1 MRFKANHVCLDLVGS
16 ASSSSYILSSK
27 EIILQVSSSLD
38 LSFLKRFIARHLL
51 HSKALERDILIIDD
65 LELLFGDDGDE
76 STIDEEKRVARHAV
90 LGIIDDLILRQKG
103 EKGPTPF
110 ILGICSNEIS
120 NLASELTKVGRFEKT
135 VFMPPPSEKQ
145 RLEILAEMFASLPIE
160 TDNHGTK
167 SELCRSWAISLS
179 KHLSGCVA
187 ADMKRLCVDALTRAK
202 ARSASESEQKLV
214 RWIDIREAARYCVP
228 SQLSQLDV
236 TLARDIDEAPKLAHS
251 PDAFR
256 SHFLAFWDKRF
267 GGHHE
272 MKKKIYRTIVWP
284 WNRNNLQSD
293 SQNPRE
299 LSDLEKSVPPPS
311 GVLFHGLSG
320 TGKTYAAECLAGSL
334 GLNVIRVSVLNLLSK
349 RLLCP
354 SDTNINHDRFAHL
367 IFLTNGLADQKQH

>member
-1 MRFKANHVCLDLVGS
+1 MKTSIFSMETTNFTVRFKANHVCLDLVGS

-27 EIILQVSSSLD
+27 EIILQASSSLE
-38 LSFLKRFIARHLL
+38 LSFLKRFIARYLL
-51 HSKALERDILIIDD
+51 YSKALERYILIIDD
-65 LELLFGDDGDE
+65 LELLFDDDGDE
-76 STIDEEKRVARHAV
+76 SSIDEEKRVARHSV
-90 LGIIDDLILRQKG
+90 LGFLDDLILRQKD
-103 EKGPTPF
+103 EKGLTPF
-110 ILGICSNEIS
+110 ILGICSNEAS

-135 VFMPPPSEKQ
+135 LFMPPPSEKQ
-145 RLEILAEMFASLPIE
+145 RLEILAEMFVTLPLE

-187 ADMKRLCVDALTRAK
+187 ADMKRLCVDALTKAK
-202 ARSASESEQKLV
+202 ARSISDTEQKLV

-236 TLARDIDEAPKLAHS
+236 TLARDIDEAPQLAHS

-256 SHFLAFWDKRF
+256 SQFLAFWDKRF

-284 WNRNNLQSD
+284 WNRTNLQSV

-299 LSDLEKSVPPPS
+299 PTDLEKSVPPPS

-334 GLNVIRVSVLNLLSK
+334 GLNVIRVSVLNILSK
-349 RLLCP
+349 RFILP
-354 SDTNINHDRFAHL
+354 FYN
-367 IFLTNGLADQKQH
+367 